1 VSRVRSVYLVARRE
15 VLERGRSRGYV
26 ISLLF
31 TILLL
36 GASFVLPVLFN
47 SNSATLRIGIVQ
59 PEPPGLRQLID
70 AAATQY
76 EARIAIT
83 DIADRAA
90 GEAAIEA
97 ETIAALLV
105 VPADITGAGTVVV
118 QRDAPPRTQAILS
131 AAVIALRQQALLAAE
146 GIDPADFAAAS
157 QPPSFDALN
166 PQTDEDET
174 NFIFAN
180 AGIILMFIGIFSYGT
195 WVLTGVVEEKQ
206 SRVVEVVLST
216 VRPRDL
222 LMGKVLGIGLLA
234 LGQLVIL
241 VAVGIAAARLFNA
254 LVLPATIP
262 LTVALFLI
270 WFVLGFA
277 LYATTLGFLGSLA
290 SRMEEASNAS
300 TPVTMVAIVSYFAS
314 IFIAS
319 SDPDGTVATLLT
331 FFPPAA
337 PMVVPLRA
345 ALDAIQPW
353 EMLASGTLTIAAIF
367 ALFVVGGRIYSGAV
381 LQSGGRMKLRDAWR
395 LAGR

>member
-1 VSRVRSVYLVARRE
+1 MSRVRSIYLVARRE

-26 ISLLF
+26 LSLLF

-47 SNSATLRIGIVQ
+47 RDAGGLKVGVVQ
-59 PEPPGLRQLID
+59 PEAPVLRQLLS
-70 AAATQY
+70 AAADAYDVQ
-76 EARIAIT
+76 IVVSSIT
-83 DIADRAA
+83 DRAA
-90 GEAAIEA
+90 GEAALAA
-97 ETIAALLV
+97 ESIAALID
-105 VPADITGAGTVVV
+105 VPADLSSPGALVV
-118 QRDAPPRTQAILS
+118 QREADIRLQAIVTS
-131 AAVIALRQQALLAAE
+131 AVVALRQQALLTEA
-146 GIDPADFAAAS
+146 GVDPAQFAAAS
-157 QPPSFDALN
+157 TPPRVDALE
-166 PQTDEDET
+166 PPTDEDQT

-234 LGQLVIL
+234 VIQLVIL

-254 LVLPATIP
+254 FTLPATIP
-262 LTVALFLI
+262 ITIGLFFF

-277 LYATTLGFLGSLA
+277 LYATALGFLGSLA

-300 TPVTMVAIVSYFAS
+300 TPVTMVAIVCYFAS
-314 IFIAS
+314 IFIAAE
-319 SDPDGTVATLLT
+319 DPDGTVATLLT

-345 ALDAIQPW
+345 ALDSIQPW
-353 EMLASGTLTIAAIF
+353 EMIVSALVTIAFIY
-367 ALFVVGGRIYSGAV
+367 ALFAVGGRIYSGAV
-381 LQSGGRMKLRDAWR
+381 LQSGGRMKLRDAWK
-395 LAGR
+395 LAIR